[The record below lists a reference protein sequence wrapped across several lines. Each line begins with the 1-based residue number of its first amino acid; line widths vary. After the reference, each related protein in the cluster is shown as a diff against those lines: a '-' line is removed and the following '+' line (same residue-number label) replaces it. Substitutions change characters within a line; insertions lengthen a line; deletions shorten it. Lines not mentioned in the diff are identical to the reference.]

1 MKTALVTGGLNG
13 IGLHITQTLIKRGM
27 QVYATSRKPQAA
39 GQYQLENVI
48 PIACDLATAQGRQ
61 ELLDSLPP
69 LSILVNNAG
78 HMNKFAL
85 AEYDAEARDYS
96 LQINMIAP
104 IELAWHIGNKMAK
117 NGGGRIVNNAS
128 IAAHRGHPDI
138 WYGVAKAGLLNA
150 TKILAT
156 TLGKDGIII
165 NSVAP
170 SAVEDTNVFEP
181 SHYLEKPNLKKLPYL
196 ADLPLK
202 TKLPKQSNGWRLI
215 APLISTA
222 SASISTTESLCANSL
237 IGNTTSNQK
246 NEAKH
251 KILPKKSS
259 IVWQ

>member
-1 MKTALVTGGLNG
+1 MKAALVTGGLNG

-69 LSILVNNAG
+69 ISVLVNNAG

-104 IELAWHIGNKMAK
+104 IELAWHIGSKMAQ

-156 TLGKDGIII
+156 TLGKDGVII

-170 SAVEDTNVFEP
+170 SAVEDTNVFD
-181 SHYLEKPNLKKLPYL
+181 
-196 ADLPLK
+196 AIPLSRK
-202 TKLPKQSNGWRLI
+202 AQFKE
-215 APLISTA
+215 
-222 SASISTTESLCANSL
+222 ASILGRFATKDE
-237 IGNTTSNQK
+237 I
-246 NEAKH
+246 AKTIEWLAIDSPAYINGICLDINNG
-251 KILPKKSS
+251 ILMR
-259 IVWQ
+259 